1 MDFSDSYYSVSITK
15 NGVVTNKVF
24 NDTSIG
30 IIPRRE
36 DAVNYFFECKKA
48 IELEKNIDSYQIDF
62 TFIQHKTYHDFDY
75 GNRIEFYGIQELNLF
90 SVKDN
95 QVLINYLFWSVE
107 AEEANNY
114 RSRGLLNNE
123 VCITDDYI
131 GKEYWV
137 YDDNICTRLGIDFK
151 YR

>member
-1 MDFSDSYYSVSITK
+1 MYFSDSYYTVSITK
-15 NGVVTNKVF
+15 NGILTNKVF

-30 IIPRRE
+30 ITPRRE

-48 IELEKNIDSYQIDF
+48 IELEENIDSYQIDF
-62 TFIQHKTYHDFDY
+62 TFLQHKTYHDFDY
-75 GNRIEFYGIQELNLF
+75 GNRIEFDGIQELNLF